1 MEKMQYEDQ
10 LRLLDRGE
18 PGEILA
24 LLLKLSQ
31 NPSHDLKFFNY
42 YKEVP
47 ISTAADVLYLFG
59 DTLVCRSNPTQTRAI
74 KASHYTII
82 RSGLLSHDVYASAE
96 YCAET
101 DEITLSDFSYV
112 DVLPDRR
119 NALRVKIGG
128 LFQVPVDAGTSTFT
142 AKLKDL
148 SLGGCALEVPDK
160 SLLGTFTYFYLNL
173 TFDLKNRPE
182 PQKLRIMAR
191 LLRFESDDK
200 PCRCIMLF
208 EHDRRSEDLIGMYIA
223 QRQAEIIRELKD

>member
-191 LLRFESDDK
+191 LLRFESDDN